1 LAKKLGAEQMV
12 GVDTDEL
19 AVKTAVANAH
29 QNNTQITFQM
39 GTLTSIQQKGWDVV
53 VVNILA
59 PIIIGMLLQDE
70 LMRYVRQD
78 GRLILSGII
87 DQQMVDVETAVRQ
100 AGGEISQILT
110 VRDWVCFIIKQ
121 KTPTN

>member
-1 LAKKLGAEQMV
+1 MV

-19 AVKTAVANAH
+19 AVKTAVANAQ

>member
-1 LAKKLGAEQMV
+1 
-12 GVDTDEL
+12 
-19 AVKTAVANAH
+19 
-29 QNNTQITFQM
+29 
-39 GTLTSIQQKGWDVV
+39 
-53 VVNILA
+53 
-59 PIIIGMLLQDE
+59 
-70 LMRYVRQD
+70 MRYVRQD